1 MQQLQP
7 LVWFRYIDDIFFIW
21 MHNEEKFKIF
31 LNSLDEFDPCIKLT
45 YESNKESIAFLDIKV
60 NLRNSKV
67 FTDLYFKPTE
77 RFKARLC
84 ELIGYVVQ
92 RRILKIIKKKWNCG
106 SGKES
111 LIRSEMNKVK
121 FSNLRLKSNDKNHKM
136 KGIPLVVR
144 YHPLL
149 KFLSG
154 IIDKN
159 LSTLY
164 MDKEVKKVFTLQSM
178 VSFHSARKLSSYLVR
193 AKLYPSERTVSSC
206 KCKSKQCQKFAITSQ
221 KQIHLLFVM
230 IN

>member
-1 MQQLQP
+1 M
-7 LVWFRYIDDIFFIW
+7 
-21 MHNEEKFKIF
+21 
-31 LNSLDEFDPCIKLT
+31 
-45 YESNKESIAFLDIKV
+45 
-60 NLRNSKV
+60 
-67 FTDLYFKPTE
+67 YFKPTE
-77 RFKARLC
+77 KFKARIC

-136 KGIPLVVR
+136 KGIPLVVW

-164 MDKEVKKVFTLQSM
+164 MDKEVKKVFTLRSM
-178 VSFHSARKLSSYLVR
+178 VSFHRHSARKLSSYLIR
-193 AKLYPSERTVSSC
+193 AKLYPLERTVSSC
-206 KCKSKQCQKFAITSQ
+206 KCKSKRCQNFAITSQ
-221 KQIHLLFVM
+221 KRIHLFVM